1 MSAFKLKG
9 KSRDIPGGWV
19 VKNRPYDAKDDAK
32 DAEDAGSVPN
42 WGTKIS

>member
-9 KSRDIPGGWV
+9 KLRDTPGGWV
-19 VKNRPYDAKDDAK
+19 VKNRPYDAKDT
-32 DAEDAGSVPN
+32 EDAGSVPN

>member
-19 VKNRPYDAKDDAK
+19 VKNRPYN
-32 DAEDAGSVPN
+32 AEDAGSVPN
-42 WGTKIS
+42 WGTEIS